1 MHSQRTPET
10 VIDNHRS
17 RRLTKYRALM
27 LIGDRRR
34 FAGVALVRV
43 TEHGVAGLA
52 ATSTTSR

>member
-1 MHSQRTPET
+1 